1 MGTVFTILILLAVS
15 LIIAHVIFLGVNV
28 AFWIL
33 NGLDYV
39 IEGNT
44 FIEIIYYS
52 TYLKWLGLLDLIWLS
67 FLSIFLIKRK
77 QYKTDS
83 NLHYLEKNVTR
94 EPKICVI
101 IPTFNEGQIVKSVI
115 DDYSNQ
121 KNINE
126 IIVIDNGSSD
136 DTVQIAESC
145 GVQVIKKE
153 SNKGLADS
161 VIIGL
166 NEFLKSD
173 SNIVTIT
180 ECDGTFSGYDL
191 EKMIPYLDNCDMVI
205 GTRQIQV
212 LTEKGNQNSMFYV
225 WGNYLL
231 AKLIQI
237 KYFSLTNL
245 GIIELT
251 DVGCLYR
258 CIRKEALEKIKFE
271 LLGGDAKKI
280 RNNPN
285 SGLIANF
292 LTMIGIENNLKI
304 VEIPITFKKRIGVS
318 KTGANKKSKGIMY
331 GLQFFWFILTK

>member
-1 MGTVFTILILLAVS
+1 MGILFTL
-15 LIIAHVIFLGVNV
+15 LIILFIFLIITHVIFLGVNV
-28 AFWIL
+28 FFWVT

-52 TYLKWLGLLDLIWLS
+52 KYLKWLGLLDLIWIS
-67 FLSIFLIKRK
+67 FLTIFLIKRK

-83 NLHYLEKNVTR
+83 NLHYLEKNSRR
-94 EPKICVI
+94 EPKIYVI
-101 IPTFNEGQIVKSVI
+101 IPTFNEEQIVKSVI
-115 DDYSNQ
+115 NDYSNQ
-121 KNINE
+121 KNIHE

-136 DTVQIAESC
+136 KTVKIAESC
-145 GVQVIKKE
+145 GVRVIKKE

-180 ECDGTFSGYDL
+180 ECDGTFSGDDL

-205 GTRQIQV
+205 GTRQVQV

-225 WGNYLL
+225 WGNYML

-245 GIIELT
+245 GIVELT

-258 CIRKEALEKIKFE
+258 CIRKDSLEKIKAE
-271 LLGGDAKKI
+271 LNNTEAKKI
-280 RNNPN
+280 RDNPN
-285 SGLIANF
+285 NGLIANF
-292 LTMIGIENNLKI
+292 LTMVGIENNLKI
-304 VEIPITFKKRIGVS
+304 VEIPITFKKRIGIS
-318 KTGANKKSKGIMY
+318 KSGANRKSKAINY
-331 GLQFFWFILTK
+331 GLRFFWYILIK

>member
-1 MGTVFTILILLAVS
+1 MGILFTL
-15 LIIAHVIFLGVNV
+15 LIILFIFLIITHVIFLGVNV
-28 AFWIL
+28 FFWVT

-52 TYLKWLGLLDLIWLS
+52 KYLKWLGLLDLIWIS
-67 FLSIFLIKRK
+67 FLTIFLIKRK

-83 NLHYLEKNVTR
+83 NLHYLEKNSRR
-94 EPKICVI
+94 EPKIYVI
-101 IPTFNEGQIVKSVI
+101 IPTFNEEQIVKSVI
-115 DDYSNQ
+115 NDYSNQ
-121 KNINE
+121 KNIHE

-136 DTVQIAESC
+136 KTVKIAESC
-145 GVQVIKKE
+145 GVRVIKKE

-180 ECDGTFSGYDL
+180 ECDGTFSGDDL

-205 GTRQIQV
+205 GTRQVQV

-225 WGNYLL
+225 WGNYIL
-231 AKLIQI
+231 AKLIQM

-245 GIIELT
+245 GIVELT

-258 CIRKEALEKIKFE
+258 CIRKDALEKIKFE
-271 LLGGDAKKI
+271 LLGKDAKKI

-304 VEIPITFKKRIGVS
+304 VEIPITFKKRIGAS
-318 KTGANKKSKGIMY
+318 KTGVNKKSKAIRY
-331 GLQFFWFILTK
+331 GLQFFWYILIK